1 MKNIVVS
8 IGLLASAMFSFC
20 QEEYLKGT
28 DFWTTNII
36 NPTQSGTSWIPI
48 PDSCVFYIYG
58 DSICTGYV
66 ENPCSGF
73 YGPRGIVRG
82 GRMPLPNQRT

>member
-58 DSICTGYV
+58 VSYFFCIPRCGYKGDSSRV
-66 ENPCSGF
+66 
-73 YGPRGIVRG
+73 
-82 GRMPLPNQRT
+82 